1 MCSCHPL
8 IKTDIRDRSLRNSTE
23 PRNVKTVVKN
33 YTANVVHNKL
43 LLHLCLQ
50 KINDMPCK

>member
-23 PRNVKTVVKN
+23 PRNEKISVVKN

-43 LLHLCLQ
+43 
-50 KINDMPCK
+50 